1 MESFWLC
8 EDCLQAVA
16 YDDFSALS
24 LYYSESEVEQRIA
37 HMRTQLQALLPLSAD
52 FDPQTGAGIEAF
64 STQPCESCH
73 SPLHGV
79 RHRFTRL

>member
-8 EDCLQAVA
+8 EDCLQAFA

-24 LYYSESEVEQRIA
+24 LYYSEAELEQRIA

-52 FDPQTGAGIEAF
+52 FDPHTGAGFEAF
-64 STQPCESCH
+64 STRPCEGCQS
-73 SPLHGV
+73 SPHGA